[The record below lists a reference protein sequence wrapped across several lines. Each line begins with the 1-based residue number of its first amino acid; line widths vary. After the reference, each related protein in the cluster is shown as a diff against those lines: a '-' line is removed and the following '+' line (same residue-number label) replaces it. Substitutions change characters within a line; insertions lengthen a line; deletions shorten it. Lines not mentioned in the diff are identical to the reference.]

1 MKMRLRVTLRL
12 IIILVFL
19 TLNSFRLLSET
30 KFKEIKIAGLKVYME
45 PFLIQ
50 KINLNNLA
58 QGENHFA
65 PASRKITAFYQKAG
79 YILVKTY
86 LVQETDERLII
97 FIDEGQIGRI
107 VFKRLDTIDTIKMK
121 YEFEL
126 KDRIYNMNT
135 IEKEISRVK
144 KKYSFKDV
152 RYSLEPITEG
162 DKSFFQLD
170 EEIIIPKLGAFKIP
184 IFNEFS
190 SRYNLEIEFIREAG
204 EAKELTYG
212 IRTSYSKGFIP
223 DLEYRYPAFFKNNDL
238 LIIGSS
244 IGLFYGFDLKFKNPP
259 KWTFMEIHSEYY
271 LAPIKNFFTPMASVS
286 AYYSRA
292 SRKDLGITNYNYLK
306 LRSIFAPGITL
317 LNSLHIYAGLGGESV
332 HIFAPKTEPDSPYAS
347 NLKEQDET
355 WAVFESRIKLDIRPW
370 TLKKTKKQEFEALYN
385 YYTNKKSFYEVIME
399 WNGILEFK
407 NLDLYIYTFEFKKI
421 WDKPPFYH
429 EYSVSDSNFK
439 GFMGKSYYSRNMIKF
454 SNEYKFSIYKDVY
467 HLGLFADIVRF
478 EGSGYDLTGYQN
490 GMVAGIAGH
499 IIFLDQFEFNIFF
512 GKDYLFSNGE
522 SQYDIYM
529 NAQKKW

>member
-1 MKMRLRVTLRL
+1 MQLRIISRL
-12 IIILVFL
+12 IFIFIFL
-19 TLNSFRLLSET
+19 ALNSFRVLSET
-30 KFKEIKIAGLKVYME
+30 KFKEIKIAGLKIYSE
-45 PFLIQ
+45 EFLIQ
-50 KINLNNLA
+50 QMNLNKLA
-58 QGENHFA
+58 QEENHFA
-65 PASRKITAFYQKAG
+65 SVLRKITAFYQKAG

-107 VFKRLDTIDTIKMK
+107 IFKRLDTLDTIKMK

-126 KDRIYNMNT
+126 KDRIYNKNT

-144 KKYSFKDV
+144 KKYRFKDV
-152 RYSLEPITEG
+152 RYSLVPVTEG
-162 DKSFFQLD
+162 DKSFFQLN
-170 EEIIIPKLGAFKIP
+170 EEILIPGLGTARIP
-184 IFNEFS
+184 LFNEFS
-190 SRYNLEIEFIREAG
+190 SGNNLEIEFIRDPG
-204 EAKELTYG
+204 EANELTYG

-223 DLEYRYPAFFKNNDL
+223 NLEYRYPAFLQKNDL

-259 KWTFMEIHSEYY
+259 KWTFMEIHSEYH

-306 LRSIFAPGITL
+306 LRSIFAPGVTL
-317 LNSLHIYAGLGGESV
+317 LNSLHIYAGLGGENV
-332 HIFAPKTEPDSPYAS
+332 HIFSPKTEADSPYAS
-347 NLKEQDET
+347 KIKEQDET
-355 WAVFESRIKLDIRPW
+355 WAVFESRVNLDIRPW

-421 WDKPPFYH
+421 WDRPPFYH
-429 EYSVSDSNFK
+429 EYSVSDPNFK
-439 GFMGKSYYSRNMIKF
+439 GFMGKSYYSRNMIKL
-454 SNEYKFSIYKDVY
+454 SNEYKFSIYKDIY
-467 HLGLFADIVRF
+467 HLGFFTDLVRF
-478 EGSGYDLTGYQN
+478 EGSGYDLAGYQN

-512 GKDYLFSNGE
+512 GKDYLFSSRE

-529 NAQKKW
+529 NANKKW